1 MFQHLPPL
9 TPEEYSALEASI
21 LEHGILSPVI
31 TDENGVILD
40 GHHRSRI
47 AAEHSLSCPK
57 QIVYGKTDTEKRT
70 MALSMNLDRRHLN
83 REQKRALVAES
94 VKADPQMADNVHAK
108 RTGSSDKTVTSI
120 REELEATSEIPK
132 FDKTIGAD
140 GKERP
145 ARRSAP
151 ANVDTETG
159 EIQHPRTVTGMDGK
173 TYTRPAPE
181 PVTVDHDTGEITQ
194 PEPRKRPRRPIHE
207 TARSAAMNLREAAD
221 RLGIEVHDDRFPAI
235 AEELAP
241 QLRNQLA
248 YVIET
253 CQGYLDE
260 LTPNKE

>member
-1 MFQHLPPL
+1 MTTAPVMFQHLPPL

-151 ANVDTETG
+151 ANVNT
-159 EIQHPRTVTGMDGK
+159 
-173 TYTRPAPE
+173 
-181 PVTVDHDTGEITQ
+181 DTGEIEA
-194 PEPRKRPRRPIHE
+194 EPVKPRRRPINE
-207 TARSAAMNLREAAD
+207 LLREAGAELD
-221 RLGIEVHDDRFPAI
+221 RAVERINRLAQDDRYAANTDLINPYIRNAI
-235 AEELAP
+235 H
-241 QLRNQLA
+241 QL
-248 YVIET
+248 ET
-253 CQGYLDE
+253 IAQE
-260 LTPNKE
+260 N

>member
-1 MFQHLPPL
+1 MTIVAPPRPDHVL
-9 TPEEYSALEASI
+9 AAERRAERIRTVATTLVEAREKLGRLLSEAQSEKDYEALGYRSWTDYVSALFSDTP
-21 LEHGILSPVI
+21 LMRLS
-31 TDENGVILD
+31 
-40 GHHRSRI
+40 
-47 AAEHSLSCPK
+47 
-57 QIVYGKTDTEKRT
+57 
-70 MALSMNLDRRHLN
+70 
-83 REQKRALVAES
+83 
-94 VKADPQMADNVHAK
+94 
-108 RTGSSDKTVTSI
+108 
-120 REELEATSEIPK
+120 REERRELVSELADEGMSTRAIAP
-132 FDKTIGAD
+132 IVGA
-140 GKERP
+140 
-145 ARRSAP
+145 S
-151 ANVDTETG
+151 
-159 EIQHPRTVTGMDGK
+159 PRTVAYDLDSPVQDCTPDAEPRQITGRDGK

-207 TARSAAMNLREAAD
+207 TARTAAMNLREAAD

>member
-1 MFQHLPPL
+1 MTTTPVLFQNMPPL
-9 TPEEYSALEASI
+9 TPEEYTALEASI

-31 TDENGVILD
+31 TDEAGVILD
-40 GHHRSRI
+40 GHHRSKI
-47 AAEHSLSCPK
+47 ASEHSLSCPK

-70 MALSMNLDRRHLN
+70 MALSLNLDRRHLN

-151 ANVDTETG
+151 LNVNTETG
-159 EIQHPRTVTGMDGK
+159 EIEPE
-173 TYTRPAPE
+173 PE
-181 PVTVDHDTGEITQ
+181 PVK
-194 PEPRKRPRRPIHE
+194 PRRRPINE
-207 TARSAAMNLREAAD
+207 LLREAGAELD
-221 RLGIEVHDDRFPAI
+221 RAVERINRLAQDDRYAANTDLINPYIRNAI
-235 AEELAP
+235 H
-241 QLRNQLA
+241 QL
-248 YVIET
+248 ET
-253 CQGYLDE
+253 IAQE
-260 LTPNKE
+260 N

>member
-1 MFQHLPPL
+1 MTTAPVMFQHLPPL

-145 ARRSAP
+145 ARRPAP
-151 ANVDTETG
+151 ANVNTETG
-159 EIQHPRTVTGMDGK
+159 EIE
-173 TYTRPAPE
+173 AE
-181 PVTVDHDTGEITQ
+181 PVK
-194 PEPRKRPRRPIHE
+194 PRRRPINE
-207 TARSAAMNLREAAD
+207 LLREAGAELD
-221 RLGIEVHDDRFPAI
+221 RAVERINRLAQDDRYASNTDLINPYIRNAI
-235 AEELAP
+235 H
-241 QLRNQLA
+241 QL
-248 YVIET
+248 ET
-253 CQGYLDE
+253 IAQE
-260 LTPNKE
+260 N

>member
-151 ANVDTETG
+151 ANVNTETG
-159 EIQHPRTVTGMDGK
+159 EIE
-173 TYTRPAPE
+173 AE
-181 PVTVDHDTGEITQ
+181 PVK
-194 PEPRKRPRRPIHE
+194 PRRRPINE
-207 TARSAAMNLREAAD
+207 LLREAGAELD
-221 RLGIEVHDDRFPAI
+221 RAVERINRLAQDDRYASNTDLINPYIRNAI
-235 AEELAP
+235 H
-241 QLRNQLA
+241 QL
-248 YVIET
+248 ET
-253 CQGYLDE
+253 IAQE
-260 LTPNKE
+260 N

>member
-1 MFQHLPPL
+1 MTTAPVMFQHLPPL

-21 LEHGILSPVI
+21 LEYGILSPVI

-70 MALSMNLDRRHLN
+70 MALSLNLDRRHLN

-151 ANVDTETG
+151 ANVNT
-159 EIQHPRTVTGMDGK
+159 
-173 TYTRPAPE
+173 
-181 PVTVDHDTGEITQ
+181 DTGEIEA
-194 PEPRKRPRRPIHE
+194 EPVKPRRRPINE
-207 TARSAAMNLREAAD
+207 LLREAGAELD
-221 RLGIEVHDDRFPAI
+221 RAVERINRLAQDDRYAANTDLINPYIRNAI
-235 AEELAP
+235 H
-241 QLRNQLA
+241 QL
-248 YVIET
+248 ET
-253 CQGYLDE
+253 IAQE
-260 LTPNKE
+260 N